1 MNRQLL
7 EKPFDP
13 AQIKQRKGRNGML
26 DYVEGHSVI
35 QRLNDAFEG
44 AWSFEVLDHKI
55 FEDRDEILVLGK
67 LSAEG
72 VVKMQFGT
80 TQITRE
86 RDSKEIVCL
95 CDDLKA
101 AATDALK
108 KCATFLGAGLH
119 LYGERS
125 ARRTGREGSN
135 GQRPAPATRRATQA
149 PAARAPEPAN
159 GHPEQPEGSNGNGR
173 LANAQHS
180 AILTIAK
187 RRGLSQVE
195 LNQEALNRYGVQ
207 VPYLTYQ
214 HAADFIQYL
223 QAPAQQPTRQ

>member
-55 FEDRDEILVLGK
+55 VEDRDEILVLGK

-86 RDSKEIVCL
+86 RDSKAIVSL
-95 CDDLKA
+95 GDDLKA

-108 KCATFLGAGLH
+108 KCATFLGVGLH

-125 ARRTGREGSN
+125 TRPTGREGSN
-135 GQRPAPATRRATQA
+135 GQRQGTATRRATQA
-149 PAARAPEPAN
+149 PAARAPESAN
-159 GHPEQPEGSNGNGR
+159 GQPQPEGSNGNGR

-223 QAPAQQPTRQ
+223 QAPA

>member
-7 EKPFDP
+7 EKPFEP
-13 AQIKQRKGRNGML
+13 AKIKQRQGRNGML

-44 AWSFEVLDHKI
+44 AWSFEVLKHEI
-55 FEDRDEILVLGK
+55 VEDRDEILVLGK

-86 RDSKEIVCL
+86 RDSKAIVSIG
-95 CDDLKA
+95 DDLKA

-108 KCATFLGAGLH
+108 KCATFLGVGLH

-125 ARRTGREGSN
+125 TRPAAREGSN

-149 PAARAPEPAN
+149 PAARAPEPTN
-159 GHPEQPEGSNGNGR
+159 GHPEQPEGSNDNGR
-173 LANAQHS
+173 LANVS
-180 AILTIAK
+180 
-187 RRGLSQVE
+187 RGIQFSLGMGIEKSLPPPVTLSITPSP
-195 LNQEALNRYGVQ
+195 RPPSGGR
-207 VPYLTYQ
+207 P
-214 HAADFIQYL
+214 
-223 QAPAQQPTRQ
+223 

>member
-1 MNRQLL
+1 MNRELL
-7 EKPFDP
+7 ERHFEP

-44 AWSFEVLDHKI
+44 AWSFEVLDHQIVEEK
-55 FEDRDEILVLGK
+55 DEILVLGK
-67 LSAEG
+67 LSADG
-72 VVKMQFGT
+72 VVKMQFGS

-86 RDSKEIVCL
+86 RDSKAIVSIG
-95 CDDLKA
+95 DDLKA

-108 KCATFLGAGLH
+108 KCATFLGVGLH

-125 ARRTGREGSN
+125 ARPVGREN
-135 GQRPAPATRRATQA
+135 GAGQPQGTAARRTSRESATRR
-149 PAARAPEPAN
+149 PEPAN
-159 GHPEQPEGSNGNGR
+159 GQPEQPEGSNGNGR
-173 LANAQHS
+173 LTNAQHS
-180 AILTIAK
+180 AILTSAK

-195 LNQEALNRYGVQ
+195 LNQESLNRYGVQ

-214 HAADFIQYL
+214 NAADLIQHL
-223 QAPAQQPTRQ
+223 QSPA

>member
-7 EKPFDP
+7 ERVFER
-13 AQIKQRKGRNGML
+13 AQIKQRQGRNGML
-26 DYVEGHSVI
+26 DYVEGHSII

-55 FEDRDEILVLGK
+55 VEERDEILVLGK

-86 RDSKEIVCL
+86 RDSKKIVSIG
-95 CDDLKA
+95 DDLKA

-108 KCATFLGAGLH
+108 KCATFLGVGLH

-125 ARRTGREGSN
+125 ARPAGREGNGGPRQGTTARRANREPETRKPEPTN
-135 GQRPAPATRRATQA
+135 GQ
-149 PAARAPEPAN
+149 
-159 GHPEQPEGSNGNGR
+159 PEQPEGSNGNGR
-173 LANAQHS
+173 LTNAQHS

-187 RRGLSQVE
+187 RRGLSQIE
-195 LNQEALNRYGVQ
+195 LNQESLNRYGAQ
-207 VPYLTYQ
+207 VPYLTSQ
-214 HAADFIQYL
+214 SAADLIQHL
-223 QAPAQQPTRQ
+223 QSPAQQPTQ